1 MSRDHIPYRYRWM
14 FADHLPEV
22 GSGAIPKY
30 RVRSYLGGTIQKTFD
45 TGKWGYV
52 CPLCL
57 VRGSRHTQADTKG
70 ALKNHKGSDLCKKY
84 TAKKGEAFDS

>member
-1 MSRDHIPYRYRWM
+1 MTKMHIPYRYRWM

-22 GSGAIPKY
+22 GSGEIKKY
-30 RVRSYLGGTIQKTFD
+30 RVRSYLGGTIQRIFA

-57 VRGSRHTQADTKG
+57 YRSSRHTQADTKG
-70 ALKNHKGSDLCKKY
+70 ALKEHKNSAICMKY
-84 TAKKGEAFDS
+84 QETTNGH